1 MLFYEFARE
10 LFNDFRFSPTL
21 WRALTIY
28 PEKDSQT
35 CCLRIKTA
43 WNDDMLFVVPRPEII
58 KIFKNEHS
66 NNLELNSEAFWKWF
80 LKSHYIR
87 EYRDFVT
94 SYENEIGQSI
104 SMYLR
109 GILSD
114 DKNVYDS
121 GRYISG
127 SKKEASF
134 IRKLLSEQAKDD
146 SDNEKLEDKIDVV
159 FKKIGES
166 IDDFKESTKILFMK
180 DKDGDNIIF
189 WSQPI
194 STSYSLHKEWA
205 DNNKKLKSSI
215 IYFLNRYSEKTELTM
230 ELLNQTNECFK
241 NLSVVLENKDFNKLI
256 KRKRK
261 MISDES
267 DFEDAND
274 DSAILNDSYFIG
286 KCEELIGNDIKEWII
301 KFNDINNSFI
311 EMMGAFYQLNRLNN
325 ILSSF
330 NSNNNAERVLFS
342 DDVKT
347 LKKIATKKAKA
358 MGDAI
363 LYKELS
369 GRKLIPNFNRTGGRT
384 VSKEINVESFLE
396 KFNLSGQEFGKSLS
410 DKDRLELLKRAES
423 GFMDLADIL
432 GVDDRRIGLNGSLSF
447 ALASRG
453 KGGRGAA
460 IAHYEPLQR
469 VINLTKALGTD
480 GSLAHEYGHAL
491 DFGDDGKS
499 FFDITVDEID
509 DLDIRDAW
517 VKLKKSIT
525 TGSKNLFLNWIE
537 NEIEYYK
544 IEKESSLES
553 YEMVTKESREID
565 ARFRKEIINLEEK
578 IRGIDV
584 IKKFHNHKI
593 SFDDLSEENQL
604 LLNQLKELVN
614 EKKIQSVI
622 YFYMAEPYRL
632 YHNQCIQKSKELR
645 TIKYHIESNGIK
657 SFKDLLKIRS
667 LEKNSFIQQIN
678 SELLGDGDWPSS
690 FLIKSSQIDYNLS
703 KGATYWSSG
712 KEMFARAF
720 ESFIS
725 DKMKEEGRN
734 NSFLTHDKLSVN
746 KDSRVSP
753 YPTGEERRLINES
766 LDNFIEVAKIKKY
779 F

>member
-301 KFNDINNSFI
+301 KFNYINNSFI
-311 EMMGAFYQLNRLNN
+311 
-325 ILSSF
+325 
-330 NSNNNAERVLFS
+330 
-342 DDVKT
+342 
-347 LKKIATKKAKA
+347 
-358 MGDAI
+358 
-363 LYKELS
+363 
-369 GRKLIPNFNRTGGRT
+369 
-384 VSKEINVESFLE
+384 
-396 KFNLSGQEFGKSLS
+396 
-410 DKDRLELLKRAES
+410 
-423 GFMDLADIL
+423 
-432 GVDDRRIGLNGSLSF
+432 
-447 ALASRG
+447 
-453 KGGRGAA
+453 
-460 IAHYEPLQR
+460 
-469 VINLTKALGTD
+469 
-480 GSLAHEYGHAL
+480 
-491 DFGDDGKS
+491 
-499 FFDITVDEID
+499 
-509 DLDIRDAW
+509 
-517 VKLKKSIT
+517 
-525 TGSKNLFLNWIE
+525 
-537 NEIEYYK
+537 
-544 IEKESSLES
+544 
-553 YEMVTKESREID
+553 
-565 ARFRKEIINLEEK
+565 
-578 IRGIDV
+578 
-584 IKKFHNHKI
+584 
-593 SFDDLSEENQL
+593 
-604 LLNQLKELVN
+604 
-614 EKKIQSVI
+614 
-622 YFYMAEPYRL
+622 
-632 YHNQCIQKSKELR
+632 
-645 TIKYHIESNGIK
+645 
-657 SFKDLLKIRS
+657 
-667 LEKNSFIQQIN
+667 
-678 SELLGDGDWPSS
+678 
-690 FLIKSSQIDYNLS
+690 
-703 KGATYWSSG
+703 
-712 KEMFARAF
+712 
-720 ESFIS
+720 
-725 DKMKEEGRN
+725 
-734 NSFLTHDKLSVN
+734 
-746 KDSRVSP
+746 
-753 YPTGEERRLINES
+753 
-766 LDNFIEVAKIKKY
+766 
-779 F
+779 